1 MPGALNT
8 ALGVGDTVN
17 ILICPSQTK
26 TTATVVSVDN
36 FRRQCVV
43 THVTGAVSGQT
54 STMHQ
59 DHVREVADLQAP
71 VTDNKTWK

>member
-1 MPGALNT
+1 M

-17 ILICPSQTK
+17 ILIVPSQTS

-36 FRRQCVV
+36 PRKLCVV
-43 THVTGAVSGQT
+43 THVTGAVAGQT

-59 DHVREVADLQAP
+59 DHVRETTDLQKP
-71 VTDNKTWK
+71 ISDGKIWK